1 MQSCYWNT
9 WSANTFAYICKAI
22 FSVHCGS
29 NVFVYFLLFVCISNC
44 LLLVLIQECWLTAHC
59 AAFVDSRNQQLMAS
73 AVAALKPPSGT
84 VPYNIVI
91 SCFLGARL
99 QTSIG
104 PDSWCSLSVGGCS
117 SVVTCVASWG
127 FVVNSSG
134 KDAEKVMQWMTQRAC
149 REQHHTECMCLV
161 RHVRIFCYVCAVLSG
176 TFQHV
181 EIRHLWLS
189 RLPIYSEVSRLQT
202 FTDFVRQIQ
211 GWFRIEIRKGFVF
224 FTFSINDIAS

>member
-1 MQSCYWNT
+1 MA
-9 WSANTFAYICKAI
+9 SAVDALCPHSGTLPYNQQLMASA
-22 FSVHCGS
+22 V
-29 NVFVYFLLFVCISNC
+29 
-44 LLLVLIQECWLTAHC
+44 
-59 AAFVDSRNQQLMAS
+59 AALNPPSGTVPYNRQLMAS

-134 KDAEKVMQWMTQRAC
+134 KDAEKVMQ
-149 REQHHTECMCLV
+149 
-161 RHVRIFCYVCAVLSG
+161 
-176 TFQHV
+176 
-181 EIRHLWLS
+181 
-189 RLPIYSEVSRLQT
+189 
-202 FTDFVRQIQ
+202 
-211 GWFRIEIRKGFVF
+211 
-224 FTFSINDIAS
+224 